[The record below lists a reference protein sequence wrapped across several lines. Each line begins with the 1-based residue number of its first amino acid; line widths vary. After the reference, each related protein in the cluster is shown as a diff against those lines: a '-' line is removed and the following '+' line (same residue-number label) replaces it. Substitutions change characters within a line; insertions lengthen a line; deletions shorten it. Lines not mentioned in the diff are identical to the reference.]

1 MLKQLLARLFLD
13 KYSFFLQASF
23 ILAVSTARGVSGGG
37 GAWPQAPL
45 LVVRRGPTPK
55 SKNQKL
61 KRRCFY
67 FGQKKKTSRK
77 GINTSQLAI
86 RNLDDITGKSQLA
99 IGNFNEITG
108 RHMNTSCAF
117 LFLCGFP

>member
-23 ILAVSTARGVSGGG
+23 ILAVSTGRGVLG
-37 GAWPQAPL
+37 GAWPQAAL

-61 KRRCFY
+61 KRRFFY
-67 FGQKKKTSRK
+67 FEQKKKTSRK
-77 GINTSQLAI
+77 GINKSQLAI
-86 RNLDDITGKSQLA
+86 RNLDDITGKSKLA
-99 IGNFNEITG
+99 IGNFNDITG